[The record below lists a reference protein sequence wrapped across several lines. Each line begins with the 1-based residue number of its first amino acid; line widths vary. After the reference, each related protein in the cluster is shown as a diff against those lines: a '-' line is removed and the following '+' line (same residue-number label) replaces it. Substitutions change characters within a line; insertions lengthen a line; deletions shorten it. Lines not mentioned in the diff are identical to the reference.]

1 MNEILSKLSLIG
13 IVPVVKIED
22 VEKAVPLA
30 AALTKGGLPCAEI
43 TFRTA
48 QAEEAIKR
56 ITNTMPDMLVGA
68 GTVLSIEQVDR
79 AVNAGAKFIVSPGLN
94 PVVVKYCIENGITI
108 VPGCSNPTDI
118 ETAMELGLDTVKFFP
133 AEAMGGIKV
142 IKALSAPY
150 GSIKFMPTGGVN
162 EKNINEYLSC
172 SSVVAC
178 GGSWMVNEAHIKAG
192 DFEKIT
198 ALTCDAIKTIMSFEL
213 AHVGIN
219 SDNAEEAEQTARLLS
234 NIFGFD
240 YKEGNSSIFS
250 GKAFEVMKKIG
261 RGKNGHI
268 AIATNSVE
276 RAAAYMESIGF
287 KMDMDNAVRDTNGTI
302 KAVYFNQEFAGF
314 AFHLVRK

>member
-56 ITNTMPDMLVGA
+56 ITNNMPDMLVGA

-118 ETAMELGLDTVKFFP
+118 EAAMELGLDTVKFFP

-198 ALTCDAIKTIMSFEL
+198 ALTRDAIKTIMGFEL

-219 SDNAEEAEQTARLLS
+219 SDNAEEAEQTAHLLS
-234 NIFGFD
+234 NVFGFD

-287 KMDMDNAVRDTNGTI
+287 KMDMDNAVRDINGTI

-314 AFHLVRK
+314 AIHLVRK